1 MATNKKSGKGVK
13 TPKTTG
19 KNSNNKNA
27 MVAVSSSIDFIKSQI
42 ANDLIKAKNAGM
54 INLEMTELKKI
65 TSVVETS
72 IGQSFVKSSTS
83 LINTLNKSE

>member
-13 TPKTTG
+13 TPKTAG

-54 INLEMTELKKI
+54 INLEMNELKKI